1 MDLGVYAAVY
11 GTKPNSRCPKRH
23 GSIPA
28 NHELQESR
36 ASCSGHRKPATGV
49 PKNGM
54 GRLAVNFRDFFWGIC
69 SSKSWS
75 CTHWIDHCC
84 FSPPNPGLFPCFF
97 SHGHHHHEPI
107 HQATLKGTTNK
118 AICEDEPRAT
128 PSERSILFFRATST
142 WAPDHSTIVG
152 IWIRHWGR
160 EMDYQLY
167 IRMYIYTQIY
177 VYNI

>member
-11 GTKPNSRCPKRH
+11 RTNPNSGCPKRH

-36 ASCSGHRKPATGV
+36 AARSGHRKPATGV
-49 PKNGM
+49 PKNGAPCCEFQ
-54 GRLAVNFRDFFWGIC
+54 GFFLGIC
-69 SSKSWS
+69 SSKSW
-75 CTHWIDHCC
+75 CVLIDSTIAV
-84 FSPPNPGLFPCFF
+84 SPLQSWSFPMFF
-97 SHGHHHHEPI
+97 SHGHHHHAI

-152 IWIRHWGR
+152 I
-160 EMDYQLY
+160 
-167 IRMYIYTQIY
+167 
-177 VYNI
+177 